1 MDMRAAVLSDIDVS
15 GLPAV
20 NATLNG
26 IATALLITGYIF
38 IRRKRVT
45 AHRNTMIAAF
55 LTSVAFLVCYVIYHY
70 NTEAVTPFRGPSW
83 LKPAYLAML
92 FSHIVLAMGVPP
104 LSLATLYFAARG
116 PLDRHRRIARIT
128 LPIWLYVS
136 FTGVLVYLVLYQ
148 LFPGDGP
155 R

>member
-1 MDMRAAVLSDIDVS
+1 MADHLLSDIDVS

-20 NATLNG
+20 NAALNSL
-26 IATALLITGYIF
+26 ATVLLVIGYVLV
-38 IRRKRVT
+38 RRKRVT

-70 NTEAVTPFRGPSW
+70 NTVAVTEFRGPRW
-83 LKPAYLAML
+83 IKPYYLIML
-92 FSHIVLAMGVPP
+92 FSHIVLAMAVPP
-104 LSLATLYFAARG
+104 LSLTTLYFAARG
-116 PLDRHRRIARIT
+116 TIDRHRRIARVT

-148 LFPGDGP
+148 LFPGGSP